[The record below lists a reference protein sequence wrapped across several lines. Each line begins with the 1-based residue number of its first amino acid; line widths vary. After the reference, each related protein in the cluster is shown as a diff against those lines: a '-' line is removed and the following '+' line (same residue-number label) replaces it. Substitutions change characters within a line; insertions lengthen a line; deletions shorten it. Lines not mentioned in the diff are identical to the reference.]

1 MNNLNIIEHQPE
13 NTNSQYRQYKRERK
27 HNAQTLPSGLT
38 HEMMKK
44 YVVYYR
50 ETFERNGKIHTREYF
65 KVEGHP
71 KLMKV
76 STKPWISTKSVKI
89 SLADKLLDAN
99 QVVSDLENNVYPTSH
114 YTSPIINNDM
124 NNNNDNNNDMN
135 DPKSLEQS
143 NHIQQK
149 GNNFD
154 VHRLMKIWESYL
166 PKYVS
171 IRNVREILG
180 STLGVTLTFDKKD
193 KTNHYRWSMNHRFS
207 LDDNTGCVDNPTFI
221 SNQIQVLR
229 NKLSQ
234 KYGMDIMSIV

>member
-1 MNNLNIIEHQPE
+1 MNDSNIIEHQPE
-13 NTNSQYRQYKRERK
+13 TTNSQYRQYKRERK
-27 HNAQTLPSGLT
+27 HNAQSLPSGLT

-76 STKPWISTKSVKI
+76 STKPWISTKSVKV
-89 SLADKLLDAN
+89 SLADKLSDAN
-99 QVVSDLENNVYPTSH
+99 QVVSDLENNVYPHSH
-114 YTSPIINNDM
+114 YTSPIM
-124 NNNNDNNNDMN
+124 NNNDMN
-135 DPKSLEQS
+135 DQKSLEQS
-143 NHIQQK
+143 NYIQQK

-154 VHRLMKIWESYL
+154 IYHLMKIWESYL

-180 STLGVTLTFDKKD
+180 SKVGVTLTFDKKD

-207 LDDNTGCVDNPTFI
+207 IDVYDEECIDTPTFI
-221 SNQIQVLR
+221 SNQLQVLR

>member
-1 MNNLNIIEHQPE
+1 MNDSNIIEHQPE
-13 NTNSQYRQYKRERK
+13 TMNSQYRQYKRERK
-27 HNAQTLPSGLT
+27 HNAQSLPSGLT

-76 STKPWISTKSVKI
+76 STKPWISTKSVKV
-89 SLADKLLDAN
+89 SLADKLSDAN
-99 QVVSDLENNVYPTSH
+99 QVVSDLENNVYPNSH
-114 YTSPIINNDM
+114 YTSPIINNNNM
-124 NNNNDNNNDMN
+124 NMN
-135 DPKSLEQS
+135 DQKSLEQP
-143 NHIQQK
+143 NYIQQK
-149 GNNFD
+149 GNNLE
-154 VHRLMKIWESYL
+154 VHYLMKVWESYL

-180 STLGVTLTFDKKD
+180 SKVGVTLTFDKKD
-193 KTNHYRWSMNHRFS
+193 KTNNYRWSMNHRFS
-207 LDDNTGCVDNPTFI
+207 LDESIESVDNPTFI

-229 NKLSQ
+229 SKLSQ